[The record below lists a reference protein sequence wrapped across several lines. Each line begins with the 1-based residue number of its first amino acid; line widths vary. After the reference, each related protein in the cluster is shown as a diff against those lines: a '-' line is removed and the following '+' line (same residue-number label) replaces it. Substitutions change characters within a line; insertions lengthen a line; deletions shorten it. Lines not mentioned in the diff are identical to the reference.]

1 MLLTLEDCSWKLCMK
16 EQHQR
21 KINVTNQIILP
32 KHDVGRLRT
41 RRSLSAWP
49 ALERRRRRTPA
60 RRYQPTSRVRP
71 NNVEAK
77 AVPPTSPH
85 RSGSASSVLV
95 SSSCVDTVLARESW
109 ISIRQ
114 YIYYKALSRGQP
126 SFLYHLLILMIS
138 CFSFRNQTVL

>member
-95 SSSCVDTVLARESW
+95 RSSCVDTVLAGKTW
-109 ISIRQ
+109 
-114 YIYYKALSRGQP
+114 
-126 SFLYHLLILMIS
+126 LYMCQHL
-138 CFSFRNQTVL
+138 FD